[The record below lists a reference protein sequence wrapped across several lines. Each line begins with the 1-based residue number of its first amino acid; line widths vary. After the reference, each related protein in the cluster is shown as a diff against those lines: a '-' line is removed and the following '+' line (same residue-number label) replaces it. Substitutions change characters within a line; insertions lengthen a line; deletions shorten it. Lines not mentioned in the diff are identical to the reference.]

1 MRNKNKKVEK
11 HSISR
16 NKKNSNNR
24 SREEIQNKS
33 REEIDNTKNY
43 NRNLENTI
51 MFKFDEENDNTKMY
65 DYNVK
70 EEDKEVG
77 KKQVKGKVKNKG
89 KDNNKK
95 TKKKKRKLWK
105 KILLVFLILII
116 LAVAIGAAVIIGILS
131 SDKYKVSREKLII
144 KNFNSKV
151 VDSEGNVIATL
162 RGDENR
168 KWVSIEDMPE
178 YLPKLFVALEDER
191 FYEHNG
197 VDLKRTLGATL
208 GFIFGKG
215 SSSYGG
221 STITQQLI
229 KNTFEDKD
237 DTGSAGVQRKIRE
250 IARAYNVE
258 KVLSK
263 NEILELYL
271 NKILMGG
278 TYYGVGTAAEYYYS
292 KPVNELT
299 LAECAYFVAINPAPN
314 YYKPF
319 SEDPEQQEKINTE
332 LKNRLKVVINK
343 FKEQAGNIGYNLT
356 DEEYNN
362 AIAEIESGLPFQEG
376 KIVTGA
382 TNYSYHTAAA
392 REQAIKQLMKEQD
405 LTKDAATWAID
416 NNGYTIYSTQDSRI
430 QEIMQEEFLEEK
442 YISYGREKKA
452 DGELLNEGHT
462 QSAMVIIEPTTGQV
476 VGCMG
481 GLGED
486 SDASGLNRATNSNKQ
501 PGSSIKPLVAVAPAL
516 EAGTITAGTVYDDS
530 ATSFGGY
537 SPHNSGGYAGLQT
550 VRHAIEHSSNIVN
563 IKILLDNGPSNG
575 AEFLRNMNFDMIRN
589 EEIGPTL
596 ALGATSVTPLQM
608 AAGYAMIA
616 NDGEYIEPTFYTKV
630 EDSDGNVV
638 FEAKQDRKRMMS
650 KQNAYVMKEILTE
663 PVTGDGGT
671 ATTCWISGM
680 EVGAKTGST
689 DDYKDR
695 WLCGITPYY
704 AGACW
709 FGFDNA
715 ETAYGISGNGAARV
729 WGEIMRAVHD
739 PLPGARFEKPDGVVT
754 ATICLDSGCVAT
766 GSCERV
772 ETEYFTVGTVPGP
785 CEGHTKLRICT
796 DTDKIANDHCPN
808 VEEVTFL
815 VRPEKENSKLWST
828 NDGGKYDIP
837 TETCTEHKAPEKVEV
852 PNVVGKKQADAKKA
866 LEDKGF
872 VVKIAYDEN
881 KNKDNGIVLKQ
892 TNSGEKVNKGSTITI
907 TVNKI
912 ESESGNTNTHGK
924 VNNTVD
930 NPDNTVDDNPNT
942 NSTQHNAVD

>member
-1 MRNKNKKVEK
+1 MNSKKRKNQK
-11 HSISR
+11 HS
-16 NKKNSNNR
+16 KT
-24 SREEIQNKS
+24 

-43 NRNLENTI
+43 NKNLENTMMYNFNAEKDSTRMYNYNI
-51 MFKFDEENDNTKMY
+51 EEENEK
-65 DYNVK
+65 
-70 EEDKEVG
+70 VG
-77 KKQVKGKVKNKG
+77 KKQSKGKSKVNSKVKGKENLKNK
-89 KDNNKK
+89 KP
-95 TKKKKRKLWK
+95 KKKKRWK
-105 KILLVFLILII
+105 KVLLVFFLLIVLLIG
-116 LAVAIGAAVIIGILS
+116 IGIAVIIGILS
-131 SDKYKVSREKLII
+131 SDKYQVSREKLII

-215 SSSYGG
+215 NSSYGG

-237 DTGSAGVQRKIRE
+237 DSGTAGVQRKIRE

-278 TYYGVGTAAEYYYS
+278 TYYGVGTAAEYYFS
-292 KPVNELT
+292 KPVSELS

-319 SEDPEQQEKINTE
+319 SEDQEQKDKIDKY
-332 LKNRLKVVINK
+332 LKDRLKVVLNK
-343 FKEQAGNIGYNLT
+343 FKEVAPSIGYNLT
-356 DEEYNN
+356 DEEFNSAMEEVEN
-362 AIAEIESGLPFQEG
+362 GLPFQEG

-392 REQAIKQLMKEQD
+392 REQAIKQLMEEQD

-416 NNGYTIYSTQDSRI
+416 NNGYTIYSTQDSSI
-430 QEIMQEEFLEEK
+430 QEIMEEEFSKDK
-442 YISYGREKKA
+442 YISYGRVTKE
-452 DGELLNEGHT
+452 DGSLLNEGHT

-537 SPHNSGGYAGLQT
+537 APHNSGGYAGLQT

-616 NDGEYIEPTFYTKV
+616 NDGVYIEPTFYTKV

-638 FEAKQDRKRMMS
+638 FEAKQETKKMMS

-715 ETAYGISGNGAARV
+715 EVATGISGNGAARV
-729 WGEIMRAVHD
+729 WGEIMRAVHQ
-739 PLPGARFEKPDGVVT
+739 PLPGARFERPDGIVT

-766 GSCERV
+766 DSCERV
-772 ETEYFTVGTVPGP
+772 ETEYFVAGTVPSA
-785 CEGHTKLRICT
+785 CEGHKKLNICT
-796 DTDKIANDHCPN
+796 DTDCIANEHCPN
-808 VEEVTFL
+808 TEEVTFL
-815 VRPEKENSKLWST
+815 VKPAKENTTLWST

-837 TETCTEHKAPEKVEV
+837 TEVCTAHKAPDKVEV

-872 VVKIAYDEN
+872 VVKIQYETN
-881 KNKDNGIVLKQ
+881 KNKDDGIVLKQ
-892 TNSGEKVNKGSTITI
+892 TNSGEKVAKGATITI
-907 TVNKI
+907 TVNNLDN
-912 ESESGNTNTHGK
+912 ESGSGKTNSHNPKTNSVDDDPPTNTVEPPANTTSH
-924 VNNTVD
+924 NTVD
-930 NPDNTVDDNPNT
+930 
-942 NSTQHNAVD
+942 